1 MTEEFSISH
10 IGFDKEK
17 TSTATP
23 SQPRPRREL
32 AHLVHIVRLGVQM
45 LRFLVIGNNDAIRIL
60 DEQEQLRRRRIAQT
74 AGGMVLLVLAVAVTV
89 GGRLRIGTLRRQ
101 HITTLVER
109 SQYAVREARLLS
121 SVDLSRARAILD
133 EHTRAVEEAIA
144 SELDEQNRDMLSS
157 ILGGL
162 RKTVDEVSRVHRVTP
177 IDYLDLSLVRD
188 GTIGSVMDV
197 ADDTL
202 FVLDREDG
210 VVLSV
215 STITRASLVVGGG
228 EILERARSLAAAS
241 DAAAATFDAAYV
253 LTDDEVVA
261 VDASGRSS
269 TSVVSSDGE
278 WQDAQF
284 IAVYGGNVYVLDRSI
299 SELYKYAKEA
309 DGFGQR
315 QRWLAPGVTAD
326 FSKVLDLAIDGRVW
340 ILQSDGV
347 VLRFDRGGRT
357 NFRIQ
362 PIDEFAEPVAFTVPV
377 QGANVWILDRVGKRV
392 VAFDR
397 ESGAYVGQWVS
408 DVLADAVDIA
418 IDEEHETLFILTG
431 EAIST
436 VSIADSS

>member
-32 AHLVHIVRLGVQM
+32 AHLVHIFRLGVQI
-45 LRFLVIGNNDAIRIL
+45 LRFLVIGNTDAIRIL

-89 GGRLRIGTLRRQ
+89 GWRLRIGTLRRQ
-101 HITTLVER
+101 HTTTLVER
-109 SQYAVREARLLS
+109 SQYAIREARLLS

-157 ILGGL
+157 ILEGL
-162 RKTVDEVSRVHRVTP
+162 RKTVDEVSRIHRVTP
-177 IDYLDLSLVRD
+177 SDYLDLSLVRD

-241 DAAAATFDAAYV
+241 DAAYV
-253 LTDDEVVA
+253 LTDGEVIA

-269 TSVVSSDGE
+269 ASVVSSDGE

-309 DGFGQR
+309 DGLGQR
-315 QRWLAPGVTAD
+315 QRWLSPGVTAD
-326 FSKVLDLAIDGRVW
+326 FSKVLDFAIDGRVW

-347 VLRFDRGGRT
+347 VERFDRGGRT

-362 PIDEFAEPVAFTVPV
+362 PIDEFAEPVAFAVPV
-377 QGANVWILDRVGKRV
+377 PGSNVWILDRVGKRV
-392 VAFDR
+392 VAFDQ

-418 IDEEHETLFILTG
+418 VSQQRETLFVLAND
-431 EAIST
+431 AIST
-436 VSIADSS
+436 VSLAEEP

>member
-23 SQPRPRREL
+23 SQTRRRQPL
-32 AHLVHIVRLGVQM
+32 ANLIHIFRLGVQI

-60 DEQEQLRRRRIAQT
+60 DEQEQSRRRRIAQT
-74 AGGMVLLVLAVAVTV
+74 AGGMVLFVLAVAVTV
-89 GGRLRIGTLRRQ
+89 GWRLRIGTMHRQ
-101 HITTLVER
+101 HIMTLVER

-121 SVDLSRARAILD
+121 SVDLSRARAVLD
-133 EHTRAVEEAIA
+133 ERIRAVEEALNA
-144 SELDEQNRDMLSS
+144 ELDEQPRDTLTSMLRE
-157 ILGGL
+157 L
-162 RKTVDEVSRVHRVTP
+162 REAVDDVSRVHRVTP
-177 IDYLDLSLVRD
+177 SDYLDLSLVRD
-188 GTIGSVMDV
+188 GTSGSVMDV
-197 ADDTL
+197 AHDTL

-241 DAAAATFDAAYV
+241 DAAAATFDEAYV

-261 VDASGRSS
+261 IDASGRSS
-269 TSVVSSDGE
+269 ARVVSSDGQ
-278 WQDAQF
+278 WQDAEF
-284 IAVYGGNVYVLDRSI
+284 IAVYGGNVYVLDQGV

-340 ILQSDGV
+340 ILQPDGV

-362 PIDEFAEPVAFTVPV
+362 PIDEFAEPVVLAVPLT
-377 QGANVWILDRVGKRV
+377 GTNVWILDRVGKRV

-436 VSIADSS
+436 ISLADSS

>member
-10 IGFDKEK
+10 IGFDEEK

-32 AHLVHIVRLGVQM
+32 ANPAHIFRLGVQI
-45 LRFLVIGNNDAIRIL
+45 LRFLVIGNNDAIRIV

-74 AGGMVLLVLAVAVTV
+74 AGGMVLLVLAVAVTI
-89 GGRLRIGTLRRQ
+89 GWRLRIGTIRRQ

-121 SVDLSRARAILD
+121 SVDLSRARAVLD
-133 EHTRAVEEAIA
+133 EYIRAVEEAIA
-144 SELDEQNRDMLSS
+144 SDLDEQHRD
-157 ILGGL
+157 ILTSTLGEL
-162 RKTVDEVSRVHRVTP
+162 RETVDDVSRVHRVTP
-177 IDYLDLSLVRD
+177 SDYLDLSLVRD
-188 GTIGSVMDV
+188 GTNGSVMDM
-197 ADDTL
+197 ARDTL

-215 STITRASLVVGGG
+215 STVTRASSVVGGG
-228 EILERARSLAAAS
+228 EILAHARSLAAAS
-241 DAAAATFDAAYV
+241 DAAYV

-269 TSVVSSDGE
+269 ARVVPGDGE
-278 WQDAQF
+278 WQDTQF
-284 IAVYGGNVYVLDRSI
+284 IAVYGGNVYVLDRSV

-326 FSKVLDLAIDGRVW
+326 FSQVVDLAIDGRVW
-340 ILQSDGV
+340 ILQPDGV
-347 VLRFDRGGRT
+347 VLRFDRDGRT
-357 NFRIQ
+357 NFRTQ
-362 PIDEFAEPVAFTVPV
+362 PIDEFTEPVAFAVPV
-377 QGANVWILDRVGKRV
+377 TGTNVWILDRVGKRV

-436 VSIADSS
+436 ISLASAS